1 MGDRPHDALIFMRPV
16 RLARIAAEAETV
28 RWQAFAARAFT
39 RVACACISLLFVIGA
54 VTFAHIAAWYWLR
67 IDRELNFYETAL
79 VLGGF
84 DLAVAV
90 VLILIAGRSTPSRTE
105 REALEVRKRAVAEM
119 VHMLTLAQLLMPL
132 LRLANLL
139 RRRNRRAP

>member
-1 MGDRPHDALIFMRPV
+1 MRPV
-16 RLARIAAEAETV
+16 RLAQIAAEAETV

-39 RVACACISLLFVIGA
+39 RVACACIALIFVVGA

-67 IDRELNFYETAL
+67 IHEGLNFYETSL

-90 VLILIAGRSTPSRTE
+90 VLLLIAGRSGPSRTE
-105 REALEVRKRAVAEM
+105 REALEVRKKAVAEM
-119 VHMLTLAQLLMPL
+119 VHMLTLAQLLLPL
-132 LRLANLL
+132 LRLVGML
-139 RRRNRRAP
+139 RRRGRSDRV